1 MSTQLHAYLDHSL
14 GPDDIETIPRLLNK
28 HVTATRDVEDYW
40 RSQTPS
46 WQLKDRPP
54 PDSSWRE
61 CRELNLPPTELFRE
75 GEAEFRTDTLFVGFF
90 TNIACFWSSGRFR
103 GFLSYSKHRK
113 VHRKVAHQLA
123 RALKSTAIAW
133 LSELAFD
140 PDMLV
145 DAQSMDAVLSSLN
158 EEMGAP
164 QPNADTISDQVIT
177 DAKHGV
183 PDVWYLERPP
193 FKIETEIEP
202 ANKSVNRS
210 GGSRRI

>member
-1 MSTQLHAYLDHSL
+1 MSTQLHAYLDHGL
-14 GPDDIETIPRLLNK
+14 GPDDLEAIPCLLNK

-46 WQLKDRPP
+46 RQLKDQPLSDP
-54 PDSSWRE
+54 TWRD
-61 CRELNLPPTELFRE
+61 CTELDLPPTELFRE
-75 GEAEFRTDTLFVGFF
+75 GEAVFRTDTLFVGFY

-103 GFLSYSKHRK
+103 GFLSLPEHRT

-123 RALKSTAIAW
+123 HALQSTAIAW

-145 DAQSMDAVLSSLN
+145 DAESMDAVLSSLN
-158 EEMGAP
+158 EKMGAP

-177 DAKHGV
+177 DAKHCV
-183 PDVWYLERPP
+183 PDVWYLESPP
-193 FKIETEIEP
+193 FNIETAIGP
-202 ANKSVNRS
+202 AEF
-210 GGSRRI
+210 